1 MSTHRMLGYFA
12 RAIVLAVLATPGVAA
27 ADEVFAAKSAITLP
41 NGQSISTFDISYDD
55 PVLELY
61 LLGDRTNKAVDAIDT
76 RSNQVVAQLGQ
87 GSFVGFTGNNDT
99 SGPNGVLTVHHR
111 EVWAGNGDSTVH
123 VIDLKSQQTTHVI
136 PTGGAFRADE
146 GCFDPRNHVVL
157 IANDAEHDNPANW
170 PFVSFISTDTYTI
183 LGKITM
189 DGTNGTPLATNGI
202 EQCQWSRRTGKI
214 YLNIPEV
221 NGPGN
226 NTVPGAVLVIDAKSM
241 QIVQTYTIP
250 LASCA
255 GPQGMALG
263 PEHQI
268 LLGCNAP
275 GPTGTNPTA
284 VIDERNGAVLATLA
298 NESGGDEVWF
308 NPGDEHYFLARSS
321 AVAATQL
328 LGVID
333 ANSLTSD
340 QSVFT
345 ALAGAPNAHSVAADP
360 IFNQVYVP
368 IPATHSTV
376 CSSVG
381 GSDAVGCIAVFTA
394 PKDDQPKLA
403 TDQ

>member
-1 MSTHRMLGYFA
+1 MLLA
-12 RAIVLAVLATPGVAA
+12 QAVASAVLAMSGVAA
-27 ADEVFAAKSAITLP
+27 ADEVFTAKSQITLP
-41 NGQSISTFDISYDD
+41 NGQSVSTFDISYDD

-61 LLGDRTNKAVDAIDT
+61 LLSDRTNKAVDAVDT
-76 RSNQVVAQLGQ
+76 RTNQVVTQLGQ

-99 SGPNGVLTVHHR
+99 SGPNGVFTVHHR
-111 EVWAGNGDSTVH
+111 EVSAGNGDSTVH

-146 GCFDPRNHVVL
+146 GCFDPRDHIVQ

-170 PFVSFISTDTYTI
+170 PFISFISTKTYQI

-189 DGTNGTPLATNGI
+189 NGTNGTPLATNGI
-202 EQCQWSRRTGKI
+202 EQCQWSPRTGKI

-226 NTVPGAVLVIDAKSM
+226 DTVPGAVLVIDPKSM

-263 PEHQI
+263 PDHQI

-275 GPTGTNPTA
+275 GPNGTNPTA
-284 VIDERNGAVLATLA
+284 VIDERNGAVVATIP
-298 NESGGDEVWF
+298 NESGADEVWF
-308 NPGDEHYFLARSS
+308 NPGDDHYFLARSS

-333 ANSLTSD
+333 ANPLTADPSA
-340 QSVFT
+340 FT
-345 ALAGAPNAHSVAADP
+345 ALAGTPNAHSVAADP

-368 IPATHSTV
+368 IPAAHSTV
-376 CSSVG
+376 CSSAG

-394 PKDDQPKLA
+394 SKPSQTA
-403 TDQ
+403 QQ